1 MAMFLSRLKRK
12 TTSEIERLIIQKVYI
27 EYMIREELPRQLEN
41 FTVMQKLQCQSTC
54 EFYHHVMT
62 EKGYSEEIKKSAL
75 NRVERN
81 FLALEREL
89 AEEDSSEEE
98 EELDLGIP
106 PDVLQKV
113 RAEIKKLDNPKSSE
127 AER

>member
-12 TTSEIERLIIQKVYI
+12 TTSEVERLIIQKVYI

-41 FTVMQKLQCQSTC
+41 FTVIQKLQCQSTC
-54 EFYHHVMT
+54 EFYQHVMT

-81 FLALEREL
+81 FLSLEKEL
-89 AEEDSSEEE
+89 AEEDTSEEE

-106 PDVLQKV
+106 PNVIQKV

>member
-12 TTSEIERLIIQKVYI
+12 TTSEIGRLIIQKVYI

-41 FTVMQKLQCQSTC
+41 FTVTQKLQCQATC
-54 EFYHHVMT
+54 EFYYHVMT
-62 EKGYSEEIKKSAL
+62 EKGYLEETKKSAL
-75 NRVERN
+75 DRVERN
-81 FLALEREL
+81 FLALEKEL
-89 AEEDSSEEE
+89 TETSSSEEE

-106 PDVLQKV
+106 SNVIQEI
-113 RAEIKKLDNPKSSE
+113 RAEIKKSGNPENSE

>member
-41 FTVMQKLQCQSTC
+41 FSLMQKLQCQSTC
-54 EFYHHVMT
+54 EFYYHVMT
-62 EKGYSEEIKKSAL
+62 EKGYPEETKKSAL
-75 NRVERN
+75 DRVERN
-81 FLALEREL
+81 FLALEKGL
-89 AEEDSSEEE
+89 AETSSSEEE

-106 PDVLQKV
+106 SNVIQKV
-113 RAEIKKLDNPKSSE
+113 RAEIKKSGNSGNRE
-127 AER
+127 VER